1 MRELSFKSFS
11 EDDGPESSGAG
22 IFNGLPAMPHQYGQL
37 DDGYVHDGYE
47 GAKKVTPA
55 GRRRT
60 GEERSTIAE
69 LGSAQ
74 R

>member
-1 MRELSFKSFS
+1 
-11 EDDGPESSGAG
+11 
-22 IFNGLPAMPHQYGQL
+22 MPHQYGQL

-47 GAKKVTPA
+47 GAKKVSQG